1 MHSAGRE
8 RFSLARLADL
18 FGVARPHDDM
28 PPFLGVLRPDDL
40 VVLDVAWTGL
50 QLEVVSEEE
59 ERHAFLVGDG
69 ETAGALV
76 VRLQPQAIEED
87 AFFETAPGYSPVPP
101 ENSTP
106 STPTASDLPVSS
118 RLAAASRLAF
128 TVPAGWPP
136 IPFTVAGLLDAI
148 AQLPL
153 RVHPNA
159 IPRRRRPIFGR
170 PLRDVLQE
178 ALAFGP
184 ATAIYPR
191 ELLDG
196 LRAEREAPA
205 SSRGVVGPLL
215 DRMAVQLA
223 AAPSVLPAAQD
234 GVHAVRALRLRSQ
247 TRATIVGTAAELGH
261 GLDVFR
267 PLWRFRPPR
276 WDETAIELPTKLI
289 LSPHA
294 RAAFVHEAEVE
305 HPAGSE
311 RVDLWHSRLETR
323 DDTGTISTD
332 DATRTVR
339 AVWARSGAPI
349 GFPLRWGEPDRP
361 PPPIASGPPYI
372 SLDAKDR
379 YDLVHLTGDFG
390 EKGYEPDPVDVKRLL
405 LSSLG
410 GWLDSL
416 GMWKRRPIGIALSEW
431 RHLAT
436 MARDHYVRVV
446 YEGVLFPF
454 GHRVALIKVTE
465 RKFHASIQGNP
476 ALMRQRMFIAVRQH
490 DRHYAAPG
498 VATAEDELYERG
510 MPFTSLHVQTQVTP
524 LLDPPGGCQLQVA
537 DASGLDPANSL
548 KSTGSLAL
556 DRQLFWPTVGA
567 QVFRFAFTGE
577 TADGEHIAFT
587 APAIFAML
595 DKGLGADVIPRD
607 LDLLE
612 YASVAYAEKNG
623 GTAAKS
629 PLNGQVLTLAPS
641 KVTGDT
647 SYALESL
654 TWNAHVTRHAKTP
667 TATDAIDALDP
678 YEDSGAPKLER
689 PRFFPTVRELEVNLP
704 AHQILAGGTG
714 AVTAAFA
721 GPFLKE
727 PAGGGL
733 GGANKGEVLLAVT
746 SGEAMDFSTRG
757 DRAGGLAQPS
767 FEITGVSRSLGPI
780 SGAGGVETL
789 AGGKFDPVDFFA
801 GALGPKLFGVIPL
814 SKIIAPVADLVAD
827 APAVPKFVTQAT
839 TVIDTFAGALH
850 DLEVQAQALQSLPG
864 APAALAAKAA
874 ALTTDV
880 TNVGADLSALG
891 SAALGG
897 DPLDTT
903 QLKTHLGELKT
914 HVAALGGLPD
924 TLPADLRLALAHAA
938 DRLSSL
944 IGSDVATLADTVAA
958 VLKLKDELTLRFDWS
973 PQLQEVSV
981 FIPERDGVK
990 GALLLSVQATAKT
1003 RVHPDPTLDVTARLT
1018 DFTVELIKGLEGFLR
1033 LRFEKLEFL
1042 APAGKKPDV
1051 NVEFAGVEFIGCL
1064 SFVEAL
1070 RSLIPLD
1077 AFSDPPALEIS
1088 PQGVTASYSLSL
1100 PDIAFG
1106 VFSLQNLSL
1115 GAGFSVPFVGKP
1127 LSVRFNFCER
1137 PQPFLLTVMAF
1148 GGGGYFLIEVD
1159 PAGVQKLEA
1168 GFEFGASL
1176 AMNFGVASGEVH
1188 VMGGFVYAMV
1198 SGNASLTGYL
1208 RIGGE
1213 VEALG
1218 IVTVSIELC
1227 LELHYEF
1234 SSGKCVGKA
1243 TLTIEVEVCL
1253 FSVSVEISCERKF
1266 AGSNGDPTFTEIMAP
1281 LASGESPWDTY
1292 CEAFAA

>member
-1 MHSAGRE
+1 LHSAGRE

-18 FGVARPHDDM
+18 FGIARPPDG
-28 PPFLGVLRPDDL
+28 PPFLGVVRPDDL
-40 VVLDVAWTGL
+40 VVIEIAWTGMH
-50 QLEVVSEEE
+50 LEVAGENE
-59 ERHAFLVGDG
+59 ERHTVLVGDG
-69 ETAGALV
+69 DAAGTLV
-76 VRLQPQAIEED
+76 IRLQPQAIEED
-87 AFFETAPGYSPVPP
+87 AFFETAPDYDPVPP
-101 ENSTP
+101 TSTAT
-106 STPTASDLPVSS
+106 TPTASDLPVGS

-128 TVPAGWPP
+128 IVPAGWPP

-148 AQLPL
+148 AHLPL
-153 RVHPNA
+153 RVHPSA
-159 IPRRRRPIFGR
+159 LPRRRIPIFGR
-170 PLRDVLQE
+170 PLREVLE
-178 ALAFGP
+178 ETLAFG
-184 ATAIYPR
+184 AASAVDPR
-191 ELLDG
+191 DLLDG
-196 LRAEREAPA
+196 LRAERDAPTPPTH
-205 SSRGVVGPLL
+205 GIVGPLL

-223 AAPSVLPAAQD
+223 GAPPVLPAAQD

-261 GLDVFR
+261 GIDVSR
-267 PLWRFRPPR
+267 LLWRFRVPR
-276 WDETAIELPTKLI
+276 WDETAIELPRKLI

-294 RAAFVHEAEVE
+294 GGAFVHEAEAL
-305 HPAGSE
+305 HPPGSE
-311 RVDLWHSRLETR
+311 RIDLWHSRLETR
-323 DDTGTISTD
+323 KEGGTISTD
-332 DATRTVR
+332 DASRTVR

-349 GFPLRWGEPDRP
+349 GFPMRSGEPDGQ
-361 PPPIASGPPYI
+361 PPPIPGGPPYV
-372 SLDAKDR
+372 SLDVRDR
-379 YDLVHLTGDFG
+379 YDLVHLTANFG
-390 EKGYEPDPVDVKRLL
+390 ERGYEPDPVDVKRLL
-405 LSSLG
+405 LTSLG

-416 GMWKRRPIGIALSEW
+416 GTWKRRPAHVDLSEW

-465 RKFHASIQGNP
+465 RKFHGTIPGNP
-476 ALMRQRMFIAVRQH
+476 ALLRQRFFIAVRQH
-490 DRHYAAPG
+490 DRHYAAPNI
-498 VATAEDELYERG
+498 ATADGELYERG
-510 MPFTSLHVQTQVTP
+510 MPFTGLHLHTQVTP
-524 LLDPPGGCQLQVA
+524 PLDPPGNCQLQVL
-537 DASGLDPANSL
+537 DPSGLDPANSL
-548 KSTGSLAL
+548 KSTKNLSR
-556 DRQLFWPTVGA
+556 DRALFWPTVTS

-577 TADGEHIAFT
+577 TADGEQVDFT
-587 APAIFAML
+587 APAIFASVT
-595 DKGLGADVIPRD
+595 DIPRD

-612 YASVAYAEKNG
+612 YASVAYAEKDG
-623 GTAAKS
+623 GAAAKS

-647 SYALESL
+647 SFALESL

-667 TATDAIDALDP
+667 TATDAKDALDP

-727 PAGGGL
+727 PVGGGL

-780 SGAGGVETL
+780 SGASGVETL
-789 AGGKFDPVDFFA
+789 AGGAFDPVDFFA

-850 DLEVQAQALQSLPG
+850 DVEVQAQTLQSLPG
-864 APAALAAKAA
+864 APAALAATAA
-874 ALTTDV
+874 ALKTDV

-891 SAALGG
+891 SAAFGG
-897 DPLDTT
+897 GALDTT

-914 HVAALGGLPD
+914 HLAALGVLPD

-938 DRLSSL
+938 DRLNSL
-944 IGSDVATLADTVAA
+944 IGSDVTTLGDTIAGVI
-958 VLKLKDELTLRFDWS
+958 KLRDELTLRFDWS
-973 PQLQEVSV
+973 PRLQEVSV

-1033 LRFEKLEFL
+1033 LRFEKLEFV

-1088 PQGVTASYSLSL
+1088 PEGVVASYSLGL
-1100 PDIAFG
+1100 PNIAFG

-1243 TLTIEVEVCL
+1243 TLTIEVDICM
-1253 FSVSVEISCERKF
+1253 FSVSVEITCERKF
-1266 AGSNGDPTFTEIMAP
+1266 AGSSGDPTFAEIMAP
-1281 LASGESPWDTY
+1281 QPSGESPWNTY

>member
-1 MHSAGRE
+1 MHTGKE

-18 FGVARPHDDM
+18 LGIARPQDG
-28 PPFLGVLRPDDL
+28 PPFLDVLRPDDL
-40 VVLDVAWTGL
+40 VVIEISWTGM
-50 QLEVVSEEE
+50 QLEVVGENE
-59 ERHAFLVGDG
+59 ERRGALVGGGDA
-69 ETAGALV
+69 AGALV

-87 AFFETAPGYSPVPP
+87 AFFETDPHYEPIPP
-101 ENSTP
+101 QNSTP
-106 STPTASDLPVSS
+106 YDPADSDLPVGS
-118 RLAAASRLAF
+118 RLAAPSRLAF

-148 AQLPL
+148 AHLPL
-153 RVHPNA
+153 RVHPSA
-159 IPRRRRPIFGR
+159 LPRRRIPRFGR
-170 PLRDVLQE
+170 PLRDVLE
-178 ALAFGP
+178 ETLALGA
-184 ATAIYPR
+184 ASALDPR
-191 ELLDG
+191 DLLGG
-196 LRAEREAPA
+196 LRDEPEAPPP
-205 SSRGVVGPLL
+205 SPHGILGPVL
-215 DRMAVQLA
+215 DRMAVQLVG
-223 AAPSVLPAAQD
+223 APPVLASAQD
-234 GVHAVRALRLRSQ
+234 GIHAVRAVRLRSQ
-247 TRATIVGTAAELGH
+247 TRATMVASAAELSREI
-261 GLDVFR
+261 DVFR
-267 PLWRFRPPR
+267 PFWRFRAPR

-294 RAAFVHEAEVE
+294 GGAFVHEAEAT
-305 HPAGSE
+305 HPPGSE

-323 DDTGTISTD
+323 GEDSTISTD

-349 GFPLRWGEPDRP
+349 GFPLRRGEPDGP
-361 PPPIASGPPYI
+361 APPISSGPPYV
-372 SLDAKDR
+372 SLDALDR
-379 YDLVHLTGDFG
+379 YDLVHLTADFG
-390 EKGYEPDPVDVKRLL
+390 LRGYEPDPVDVKRLL
-405 LSSLG
+405 VTSLG

-416 GMWKRRPIGIALSEW
+416 GIWKQRPTLIALSEW

-465 RKFHASIQGNP
+465 RKFHATIPGNP
-476 ALMRQRMFIAVRQH
+476 ALLRQRMFIAVRQH

-498 VATAEDELYERG
+498 VETAEDELYVRG
-510 MPFTSLHVQTQVTP
+510 MPFTSLHLRTQVTP
-524 LLDPPGGCQLQVA
+524 MLEPPGNCQLHVT
-537 DASGLDPANSL
+537 DTSVLDPANSL
-548 KSTGSLAL
+548 KGAHDLTL
-556 DRQLFWPTVGA
+556 DRKLFWPTVGS
-567 QVFRFAFTGE
+567 QLFRFAFTGE
-577 TADGEHIAFT
+577 TPDGEHVDFT
-587 APAIFAML
+587 APAIFATF
-595 DKGLGADVIPRD
+595 DSENGVDAIPRD
-607 LDLLE
+607 LDRLE
-612 YASVAYAEKNG
+612 FASAAYAEKDG
-623 GTAAKS
+623 GAAAKS

-647 SYALESL
+647 SFALESL

-667 TATDAIDALDP
+667 TATNATDALDP

-689 PRFFPTVRELEVNLP
+689 PRFFPTVLELEVNLP

-727 PAGGGL
+727 RDGGGL

-757 DRAGGLAQPS
+757 DKAGGLAQPS

-780 SGAGGVETL
+780 SGASGVEKL
-789 AGGKFDPVDFFA
+789 ASGTFDPVDFFA

-827 APAVPKFVTQAT
+827 APAVPRFVTQAT
-839 TVIDTFAGALH
+839 TVIDTFAGVLH
-850 DLEVQAQALQSLPG
+850 DVEIQAQALQALPG
-864 APAALAAKAA
+864 APAALAGIAA
-874 ALTTDV
+874 NLTTDV
-880 TNVGADLSALG
+880 TKVGADLSALG
-891 SAALGG
+891 TAAFGG
-897 DPLDTT
+897 GALDTT

-914 HVAALGGLPD
+914 HLAALGILPD
-924 TLPADLRLALAHAA
+924 TLPADLRLALAHAV

-944 IGSDVATLADTVAA
+944 LGSDTATLADTIAG
-958 VLKLKDELTLRFDWS
+958 VLKLRDELTLRFDWA
-973 PQLQEVSV
+973 PHLQEVSV
-981 FIPERDGVK
+981 FVPERDGVK

-1077 AFSDPPALEIS
+1077 AFSDPPALEIG
-1088 PQGVTASYSLSL
+1088 PEGIAANYSLGL
-1100 PDIAFG
+1100 PNIAFG

-1227 LELHYEF
+1227 LELHFEF

-1243 TLTIEVEVCL
+1243 TLTIEVDICM
-1253 FSVSVEISCERKF
+1253 FSVSVEITCERKF
-1266 AGSNGDPTFTEIMAP
+1266 AGSSGDPTFAEIMAP
-1281 LASGESPWDTY
+1281 LPSGESPWDAY